1 MKVYLTIITILL
13 IACFFFGIGWQ
24 KEKNTR
30 VDMENTIMLLKGQ
43 KNLLEEEIKKRNQD
57 AIELQKKYKELEK
70 AANDDKGF
78 DWMVDISNTAVIR
91 RLQAN

>member
-1 MKVYLTIITILL
+1 MKVYITIISILL
-13 IACFFFGIGWQ
+13 IACIFLGIEWQ
-24 KEKNTR
+24 KEKNAR
-30 VDMENTIMLLKGQ
+30 VDKENTIMLLRGQ
-43 KNLLEEEIKKRNQD
+43 KKLLEDEIKKRNED